1 MRKELTIE
9 ERLDMIEEC
18 NRKTNYFLKHAT
30 DEDIES
36 LFSVCAKVENLE
48 GLFSGL
54 PKSYSVPKIEM

>member
-1 MRKELTIE
+1 MREELTIE

-36 LFSVCAKVENLE
+36 LFSVCVKVENLE
-48 GLFSGL
+48 GMFSGL
-54 PKSYSVPKIEM
+54 PQHYIVPKIEM